1 MKKYYWRLSRR
12 LCCLLFGLL
21 VLAACKKEDLS
32 CRPYTPPVP
41 SDTYVFPVKPGTP
54 AWAALQSGAEM
65 VAVCQVPATTLRS
78 MSTEGLIATCLD
90 YPLLFDMTLA
100 NSLQRGAR
108 AVMSNF
114 NGFGELQSRPTA
126 AALLL
131 DRYQRMR
138 AACLPKADQRGAY
151 SFTFSYVEM
160 IVAQDEYLNQLSSAQ
175 RRVLLQE
182 TLNKYVEKQ
191 PYTDDVYGIFGLKT
205 TALVMARIMQAER
218 YAPFLTALSSNTA
231 LQVFITDVNLQGN
244 PETLDVVVNHA
255 KQFN

>member
-1 MKKYYWRLSRR
+1 MR
-12 LCCLLFGLL
+12 LCCFLFGLL

-32 CRPYTPPVP
+32 CSPYTPSVP

-54 AWAALQSGAEM
+54 AWAALQSSAEM
-65 VAVCQVPATTLRS
+65 VAVCQVPATTLKNI
-78 MSTEGLIATCLD
+78 STEGLIATCLD
-90 YPLLFDMTLA
+90 YPLLFDMTYA
-100 NSLQRGAR
+100 NSLQQGTR

-114 NGFGELQSRPTA
+114 NGFGELHLRPTA

-138 AACLPKADQRGAY
+138 AACLPTSEQRGAY

-160 IVAQDEYLNQLSSAQ
+160 IVAQEEYLNQLSSAQ

-182 TLNKYVEKQ
+182 TLTKYTDKQ

-205 TALVMARIMQAER
+205 TAFVMARIMQAER
-218 YAPFLTALSSNTA
+218 YAPFLTALSTDPA
-231 LQVFITDVNLQGN
+231 LRVFITDINLQGN
-244 PETLDVVVNHA
+244 PQTLDVVVNHA